1 MRYMTSST
9 RQPTYKTTNT
19 TMQQNKTMI
28 HVYPIEDSGHKH
40 TLTTKCACIP
50 TTTEHNKAVT
60 VDHRM
65 VGTGPDS
72 WTVDV
77 VDNQDK

>member
-1 MRYMTSST
+1 
-9 RQPTYKTTNT
+9 
-19 TMQQNKTMI
+19 MI